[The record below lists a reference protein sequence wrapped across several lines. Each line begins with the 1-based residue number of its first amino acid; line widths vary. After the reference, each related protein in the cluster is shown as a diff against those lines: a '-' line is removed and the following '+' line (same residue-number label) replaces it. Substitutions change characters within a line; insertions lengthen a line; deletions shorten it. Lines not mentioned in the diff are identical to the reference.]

1 MGASK
6 EQFIAERE
14 AQESAVP
21 VKKSL
26 FNIRHEH
33 LTLLA
38 LIEEADGELTPEMQE
53 ELKLNE
59 EGFKEKAIS
68 YAYVVKKLDA
78 ESDVISCEI
87 KRLQALKSRADKKS
101 ELFKQML
108 DEGMRQFGHEKI
120 ESELLKISYRK
131 STPVEL
137 VETFADDILKFADV
151 TIALN
156 EGKVKAAEEAGEPVV
171 VTSDM
176 LVACFDLNPSVSKKR
191 IGDAIR
197 QGITIPGASM
207 QERKNL
213 QIK

>member
-6 EQFIAERE
+6 EQFIADRE

-26 FNIRHEH
+26 FNIRQEH

-78 ESDVISCEI
+78 ESDVIACEI
-87 KRLQALKSRADKKS
+87 KRLQALKQRADRKS
-101 ELFKQML
+101 DLFKQTL
-108 DEGMRQFGHEKI
+108 DEGMKQFGYEKI
-120 ESELLKISYRK
+120 ESELLKITYRK
-131 STPVEL
+131 SNPVEL
-137 VETFADDILKFADV
+137 AETFADDILKFADV
-151 TIALN
+151 TITLN
-156 EGKVKAAEEAGEPVV
+156 EDKVKAAKEAGEIVM
-171 VTSDM
+171 VTEDI
-176 LVACFDLNPSVSKKR
+176 LAACFDLNPAVSKKR
-191 IGDAIR
+191 IGESIK
-197 QGITIPGASM
+197 QGIAIPGASM
-207 QERKNL
+207 PERKNL

>member
-6 EQFIAERE
+6 EQFISDRE

-21 VKKSL
+21 AKKSL
-26 FNIRHEH
+26 FNIRQDH

-38 LIEEADGELTPEMQE
+38 LIDEAEGELTPEMQE

-59 EGFKEKAIS
+59 EGFREKAIS

-78 ESDVISCEI
+78 ESDVIAAEI
-87 KRLQALKSRADKKS
+87 KRLSALKQRADKRS
-101 ELFKQML
+101 DLFKQML
-108 DEGMRQFGHEKI
+108 DEGMKQFGYEKI
-120 ESELLKISYRK
+120 ESELLKITYRK

-137 VETFADDILKFADV
+137 SETFQNDILKFADV
-151 TIALN
+151 TISLN
-156 EGKVKAAEEAGEPVV
+156 EAKVKAAEEAGETIV
-171 VTSDM
+171 VTEDM
-176 LVACFDLNPSVSKKR
+176 LAACFDLNPAISKKR
-191 IGDAIR
+191 IGDAIK

-207 QERKNL
+207 PEKKSL